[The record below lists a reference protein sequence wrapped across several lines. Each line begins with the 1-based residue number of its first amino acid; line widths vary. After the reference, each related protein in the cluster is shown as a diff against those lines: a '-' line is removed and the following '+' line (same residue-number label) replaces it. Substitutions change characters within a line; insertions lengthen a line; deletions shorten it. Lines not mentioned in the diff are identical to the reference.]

1 MPDAFSRAPIAPAD
15 RPASIRRAWLLAVRP
30 RTLPAAVS
38 PVAVGAA
45 LAIADHDFRLGPA
58 LGALLGALLLQAGVN
73 VANDYFDFVRGIDRA
88 GRLGPVRVTQS
99 GLISPGRVR
108 AGMALIFAL
117 AAADGLYL
125 TLASGWPILAVGL
138 LAGLAALAYSG
149 GPYPLASHGL
159 GDLFVFLFFG
169 LAAVC
174 GTYYA
179 QTLKLTWTALFL
191 ACPVGLM
198 ITAILVV
205 NNLRDI
211 ETDRKAGKITLAVRL
226 GPGGS
231 RLEYMLLLAGAFL
244 LTATYAL
251 AGGRLW
257 ALLSLGALP
266 LAWAEVKRVGRD
278 KGPLLNQALAGTA
291 RLALV
296 FSLLL
301 SAGLVLS

>member
-1 MPDAFSRAPIAPAD
+1 
-15 RPASIRRAWLLAVRP
+15 
-30 RTLPAAVS
+30 
-38 PVAVGAA
+38 
-45 LAIADHDFRLGPA
+45 
-58 LGALLGALLLQAGVN
+58 
-73 VANDYFDFVRGIDRA
+73 
-88 GRLGPVRVTQS
+88 
-99 GLISPGRVR
+99 
-108 AGMALIFAL
+108 
-117 AAADGLYL
+117 
-125 TLASGWPILAVGL
+125 VGL

>member
-1 MPDAFSRAPIAPAD
+1 MPEVFSKPPVAPVD
-15 RPASIRRAWLLAVRP
+15 RPLPGFRAWLLAVRP

-38 PVAVGAA
+38 PVAVGTA
-45 LAIADHDFRLGPA
+45 LAVADHGFRLGPA

-73 VANDYFDFVRGIDRA
+73 VANDYFDFVRGIDRP

-99 GLISPGRVR
+99 GLIPPGRVR
-108 AGMALIFAL
+108 AGMVLIFAL
-117 AAADGLYL
+117 AALDGLYL
-125 TLASGWPILAVGL
+125 TLASGWPILAIGL
-138 LAGLAALAYSG
+138 PAVLAALAYSG

-179 QTLKLTWTALFL
+179 QALRLTWEALFL
-191 ACPVGLM
+191 ACPIGLL

-211 ETDRKAGKITLAVRL
+211 ETDRKAGKVTLAVRL
-226 GPGGS
+226 GPKGS
-231 RLEYMLLLAGAFL
+231 RLEYFFLLAGAL
-244 LTATYAL
+244 LLVVVYAL
-251 AGGRLW
+251 TGGRPW

-266 LAWAEVKRVGRD
+266 LAWAEIRRAGRD
-278 KGPLLNQALAGTA
+278 TGPALNRVLAGTA

-301 SAGLVLS
+301 SVGLVL

>member
-1 MPDAFSRAPIAPAD
+1 MPEVFSKPPVAPVD
-15 RPASIRRAWLLAVRP
+15 RPLPGFRAWLLAVRP

-38 PVAVGAA
+38 PVAVGTA
-45 LAIADHDFRLGPA
+45 LAVADHGFRLGPA

-73 VANDYFDFVRGIDRA
+73 VANDYFDFVRGIDRP

-99 GLISPGRVR
+99 GLIPPGRVR
-108 AGMALIFAL
+108 AGMVLIFAL
-117 AAADGLYL
+117 ASLDGLYL
-125 TLASGWPILAVGL
+125 TLASGWPILAIGL
-138 LAGLAALAYSG
+138 PAVLAALAYSG

-179 QTLKLTWTALFL
+179 QALRLTWEALFL
-191 ACPVGLM
+191 ACPIGLL
-198 ITAILVV
+198 IAAILVV

-211 ETDRKAGKITLAVRL
+211 ETDRKAGKVTLAVRL
-226 GPGGS
+226 GPKGS
-231 RLEYMLLLAGAFL
+231 RLEYFFLLAGAL
-244 LTATYAL
+244 LLVVVYAL
-251 AGGRLW
+251 TGGRPW

-266 LAWAEVKRVGRD
+266 LAWAEIRRAGRD
-278 KGPLLNQALAGTA
+278 TGPALNRALAGTA
-291 RLALV
+291 RLTLV

-301 SAGLVLS
+301 SAGLMLS